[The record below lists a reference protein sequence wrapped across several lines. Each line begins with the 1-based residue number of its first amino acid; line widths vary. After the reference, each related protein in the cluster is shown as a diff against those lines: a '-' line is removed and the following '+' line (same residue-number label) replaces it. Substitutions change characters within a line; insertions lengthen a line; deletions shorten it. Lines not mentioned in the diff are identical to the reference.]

1 MVVVVVVV
9 VGHGGGGGGGGG
21 GGDDGGCGDG
31 GGGRGEG
38 GGGQLLAEI
47 TTREVISFFALLKLK
62 KIGSNKIE
70 DCLKN
75 ENEIFFEE
83 TKAYAIRQSKRE
95 RTHTTTVSSSKG

>member
-1 MVVVVVVV
+1 MVVVMVVVV
-9 VGHGGGGGGGGG
+9 
-21 GGDDGGCGDG
+21 
-31 GGGRGEG
+31 GGR